1 MVIVNERY
9 LTILVSVPM
18 LLGCIGL
25 ILMTVVLLKKGKQ
38 YNKLTR
44 GLLIVLLMITSAIAG
59 YLVYLAFAFGN
70 PHPPILP
77 VPLQ

>member
-1 MVIVNERY
+1 MVIGNERY